1 VTNVV
6 TIHRDEEEHSH
17 PTVIAGVKSGYGI
30 LEDAKGIIQELEML
44 GIKPA
49 AIMRSLRDK
58 TSILPTIL
66 QSERLFGYV

>member
-1 VTNVV
+1 MNPIYMPNQIMKKV
-6 TIHRDEEEHSH
+6 
-17 PTVIAGVKSGYGI
+17 